1 VVRWLSRSGPRWRV
15 ALADCKARRDD
26 RSFLVPE
33 FGVGATRGTT
43 HKAASGKAA
52 PAGPGPAVI
61 GAPSGSSRPFNTQ
74 SVRSRAVRG
83 AARHCC
89 LRVLPDAFDDERIV
103 HRDRA
108 ADYCQG
114 HRPAAILAAAPAH
127 DRGAGSVVITG
138 LGKILVGWSSPENKN
153 VDLHLLGALNI
164 PVGCVAILL
173 LSLSIRQVNRTV
185 ASTGTVLAIVG
196 LAARCRRGPATRR
209 AHRP

>member
-1 VVRWLSRSGPRWRV
+1 M
-15 ALADCKARRDD
+15 
-26 RSFLVPE
+26 PE

-74 SVRSRAVRG
+74 SFRSRAVRG

-127 DRGAGSVVITG
+127 DRGPGSVGHHGTWQDPRRVVLTG
-138 LGKILVGWSSPENKN
+138 EQECGSASPGRTEYPGWVCRYSSAQLVDSPGHPHRRQHR
-153 VDLHLLGALNI
+153 DR
-164 PVGCVAILL
+164 VGHRGPC
-173 LSLSIRQVNRTV
+173 
-185 ASTGTVLAIVG
+185 GTVP
-196 LAARCRRGPATRR
+196 ARPCDSPGSSSLRPARS
-209 AHRP
+209 